1 MLHVFVK
8 GSWCGVFLNYY
19 FNPYRWQF
27 MVLLL
32 CSLTL
37 IDSPTFIIEIHDC
50 LDGAYKAGTV
60 FQAREAILY
69 FQAG

>member
-1 MLHVFVK
+1 
-8 GSWCGVFLNYY
+8 
-19 FNPYRWQF
+19 

-69 FQAG
+69 FQAGWKLPSDLDGKKEITACK